1 MMRFGLSQDAL
12 VRASPHNA
20 VTYLWAG
27 GYNSLNAVN
36 LTSSGSALVVPEDA
50 TLLMMGFTDE
60 LDAELATTAA
70 DRFTC
75 PAVGDSDGWRLVKM
89 AARKRTAEPGTVVP
103 SVVTVIALQGAA
115 ADFGDE
121 WNSFGIALPP
131 LTMQAL
137 RGELPGFRQLK
148 TV

>member
-1 MMRFGLSQDAL
+1 MMRFGLSQDAV

-20 VTYLWAG
+20 VTFLSAG
-27 GYNSLNAVN
+27 GSNSLSAVG
-36 LTSSGSALVVPEDA
+36 LTSSGSALVVPEDV

-60 LDAELATTAA
+60 LDAELATTTA

-89 AARKRTAEPGTVVP
+89 AARTAEPGTVLLRVL
-103 SVVTVIALQGAA
+103 TVIALQGAA
-115 ADFGDE
+115 ADFGDD
-121 WNSFGIALPP
+121 WSSFGIALPP

-148 TV
+148 AV